1 MAYTMVHVLIAEEVQ
16 RRFERKV
23 DYATYILGAIAP
35 DAVHSIPNFVVE
47 FKERSHLF
55 AEGLKWGQVGSES
68 EVKPWLDNIQKYYL
82 KNRNKYNVDFLLGYI
97 VHLLADVY
105 CSVHF
110 YGPFMNS
117 ISGNLEAQK
126 MQYKKE
132 NYNVNY
138 YLFTLFSKRE
148 DLLKVFQRGEAITLE
163 GIIEKEAIEQRI
175 RQLFEFEFMAENWD
189 ISHIEDQKICS
200 IGDMEKLIQ
209 EASKFIEKIFIDN
222 YYLHDE

>member
-16 RRFERKV
+16 RKFERKI

-35 DAVHSIPNFVVE
+35 DVVHSIPNFVVE
-47 FKERSHLF
+47 FKECSHLF
-55 AEGLKWGQVGSES
+55 TEGLKWGQVGTES
-68 EVKPWLDNIQKYYL
+68 DIKPWLENIQKYYL
-82 KNRNKYNVDFLLGYI
+82 KNRNKYNIDFLLGYV

-110 YGPFMNS
+110 YGPFMS
-117 ISGNLEAQK
+117 SVSGDLEAQK
-126 MQYKKE
+126 MQYKRE

-148 DLLKVFQRGEAITLE
+148 DLLKVLQRGEAITLE
-163 GIIEKEAIEQRI
+163 GIIEKEVIERRI
-175 RQLFEFEFMAENWD
+175 GQLFEYEFKAENWD
-189 ISHIEDQKICS
+189 ISYIEDQKICS

-209 EASKFIEKIFIDN
+209 EASKFIEKILIDN
-222 YYLHDE
+222 L

>member
-16 RRFERKV
+16 RRFERKI

-55 AEGLKWGQVGSES
+55 TEGLKWGQVGNER
-68 EVKPWLDNIQKYYL
+68 EVKPWLDNIQQYYL
-82 KNRNKYNVDFLLGYI
+82 KNRNKYNIDFLLGYI

-110 YGPFMNS
+110 YGPFMSS
-117 ISGNLEAQK
+117 ISGDLEAQK
-126 MQYKKE
+126 VQYKKE

-148 DLLKVFQRGEAITLE
+148 NLLKILQSGEAISLE
-163 GIIEKEAIEQRI
+163 GIIEREVIEQRI
-175 RQLFEFEFMAENWD
+175 GQLFEFEFKAENWD
-189 ISHIEDQKICS
+189 ISCIEEQKICS
-200 IGDMEKLIQ
+200 IEDMEKLIQ
-209 EASKFIEKIFIDN
+209 EASKFIEKIFVDS
-222 YYLHDE
+222 YYLRDE